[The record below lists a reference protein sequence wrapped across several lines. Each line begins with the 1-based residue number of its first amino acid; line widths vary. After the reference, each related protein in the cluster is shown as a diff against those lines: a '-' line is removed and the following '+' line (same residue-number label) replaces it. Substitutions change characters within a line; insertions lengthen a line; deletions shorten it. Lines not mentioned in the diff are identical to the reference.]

1 MATNAKINTL
11 NGRLVGYTG
20 VYGTALGLQAF
31 DTPIAECGISLR
43 DGFVSL
49 RVSAMGEFT
58 LGAAQES
65 SAGAMI
71 LDTINE
77 QPAGNTLLELFVN
90 LSTALGQ

>member
-1 MATNAKINTL
+1 MATDAKINTL
-11 NGRLVGYTG
+11 NGRLVGRTG
-20 VYGTALGLQAF
+20 IYSSAVGLHAF
-31 DTPIAECGISLR
+31 DTPIADCGISLR